1 MLRNRASEI
10 DAMPTSQSQAQKVYA
25 EVITDNALAPTRQAQ
40 KVYAEVITD
49 NGIAA
54 TRQVQKVY
62 LEVIGDPAS
71 ASPTS
76 PALPVIC
83 VCT

>member
-1 MLRNRASEI
+1 
-10 DAMPTSQSQAQKVYA
+10 MPTSQS
-25 EVITDNALAPTRQAQ
+25 QAQ

-71 ASPTS
+71 ASPPST
-76 PALPVIC
+76 ALPAIC